1 MNMTQKQMEQLADMV
16 ASKIVLELFGDADAR
31 AKAKRD
37 FEDQFIS
44 EEKPIDHLAGIFA
57 DMTDEE
63 MLIGELARLQTIL
76 MIYESQD
83 TTAGYEKAARVL
95 KKLKQIQR
103 KLGKL

>member
-1 MNMTQKQMEQLADMV
+1 MMTKKQMNELADLV
-16 ASKIVLELFGDADAR
+16 ASKIVLELFGDAESR
-31 AKAKRD
+31 ASAQEQFEKD
-37 FEDQFIS
+37 FS
-44 EEKPIDHLAGIFA
+44 PTDHLSGIFA

-95 KKLKQIQR
+95 KQLRVIQQKLS
-103 KLGKL
+103 KL